1 MTEIVV
7 SEFMEQ
13 AAVARLS
20 AEFDVL
26 YEPGLV
32 DSPEQLRRSMG
43 TASALIVRN
52 RTAVDADLLAA
63 APRLEVVGRLGVGVD
78 NIDLETCKHRN
89 IDVLP
94 ATGANTTAVAE
105 YVIAGALMLLRGA
118 YFASAAVAAGQWPR
132 QRLLGREVAGKT
144 IGLVGFGTISREVA
158 RRAIVLGMEATA
170 YDPYVDPADAAWRSL
185 GVTQTSLNELIA
197 GADIVSLHVPI
208 NAETRNLI
216 DAKRLGAMKADAV
229 LINSG
234 RGGLVDE
241 AALAAALRDGRIGG
255 AMLDVFAIEPLAA
268 DSVLV
273 GVPNLIMTPHI
284 AGITVESNRCV
295 SDVTVDNVMQYLR
308 ARR

>member
-13 AAVARLS
+13 AAVARLCV
-20 AEFDVL
+20 EFDVL
-26 YEPGLV
+26 YEPKLV
-32 DSPEQLRRSMG
+32 DTPEQLRRSVG

-78 NIDLETCKHRN
+78 NIDLETCKQRN
-89 IDVLP
+89 IGVLP
-94 ATGANTTAVAE
+94 ATGANATAVAE

-118 YFASAAVAAGQWPR
+118 YFASAAVAGGQWPR
-132 QRLLGREVAGKT
+132 ERLLGREVTGKT

-158 RRAIVLGMEATA
+158 RRAGALGMEATA
-170 YDPYVDPADAAWRSL
+170 YDPYVDPADTAWRSL
-185 GVTQTSLNELIA
+185 GVTQSSLDELIA
-197 GADIVSLHVPI
+197 RADIVSLHVPL

-216 DAKRLGAMKADAV
+216 DAKRFAAMKANAA

-241 AALAAALRDGRIGG
+241 SALAAALYDGQIGA
-255 AMLDVFAIEPLAA
+255 AMLDVFATEPLASN
-268 DSVLV
+268 SVLA

-284 AGITVESNRCV
+284 AGITVESNRRV
-295 SDVTVDNVMQYLR
+295 SDVTVENVIQYLR